1 VGVGVGEKAGAGVG
15 DGRTIA
21 GENSHSPGFMSGSEN
36 WLGAGMGR
44 LSSSES
50 VLAS

>member
-1 VGVGVGEKAGAGVG
+1 MGVAERVEAGVG
-15 DGRTIA
+15 DGSAIA
-21 GENSHSPGFMSGSEN
+21 GENSHSAGFMSGSEN